1 MFRPRWSEPA
11 RCILNP
17 SSRYWSDYTS
27 EAFSQLDRENLIAVL
42 PVGATE
48 QHGPHL
54 PMSTD
59 TATIDA
65 VVEAVIPKLPAALP
79 VLFLPSIAYGK
90 SNEHSRYPGTLTV
103 SAQTLANLWMEIG
116 GCVAASGVSRIV
128 LFNSHGGQMPVMDI
142 VARDLRERH
151 GMLAVCAHW
160 YTLGLPPGLFGAREM
175 AHGIHAG
182 ELETSIMLHL
192 VPQHVRMEHA
202 RDFHS
207 LTETLAE
214 EARYLSLGNSGKLA
228 WQTQDLNPAG
238 AAGNAAAAD
247 PARGAEVID
256 YVAERFVELLG
267 EVQRFDMAR
276 LRNAPQWA

>member
-1 MFRPRWSEPA
+1 MESHP
-11 RCILNP
+11 
-17 SSRYWSDYTS
+17 SRYWSDYTS
-27 EAFSQLDRENLIAVL
+27 EAFSQLDRKNLIAVL

-59 TATIDA
+59 TATVDA
-65 VVEAVIPKLPAALP
+65 VVEATAARLPAELP
-79 VLFLPSIAYGK
+79 VLFLPTCAYGK

-103 SAQTLANLWMEIG
+103 SAGTLASLWMEIG
-116 GCVAASGVSRIV
+116 ASVAAAGVNKLV
-128 LFNSHGGQMPVMDI
+128 LFNSHGGQMAVMDI

-151 GMLAVCAHW
+151 GMMTVAAHW
-160 YTLGLPPGLFGAREM
+160 YTLGLPRDLFGAREL

-192 VPQHVRMEHA
+192 VPQYVRMERA
-202 RDFHS
+202 RDFES
-207 LTETLAE
+207 LTETMAE
-214 EARYLSLGNSGKLA
+214 EGRFLSIGNSGKLG

-247 PARGAEVID
+247 AARGRATID
-256 YVAERFVELLG
+256 YVADRFVELLG
-267 EVQRFDMAR
+267 EVHRFDLAR
-276 LRNAPQWA
+276 LRSAPAWS